1 MTKKICSFM
10 KKVGAAF
17 YIKDTASILAES
29 GIEIHDINELEYET
43 VSDGKKELRGDVE
56 RLCRDWRKSTRV
68 AREKI
73 KNEEPLTLD

>member
-43 VSDGKKELRGDVE
+43 VSDGKK
-56 RLCRDWRKSTRV
+56 
-68 AREKI
+68 
-73 KNEEPLTLD
+73 N

>member
-1 MTKKICSFM
+1 MF
-10 KKVGAAF
+10 F
-17 YIKDTASILAES
+17 YEKSRGCFLYKDTAFILAES